1 MDFTTEI
8 KKHEKGFYVLSQR
21 HVRAFLFEGKDFNIL
36 VDTCFGGDISQAVKG
51 ISEKP
56 VKVIFTHCDRD
67 HIGGE
72 SLFEDKYIHPAE
84 YSCCLE
90 KNGFMIDAKPLWEGD
105 IIDNG
110 DFKFEIIHIPGHTP
124 GSIALLE
131 RDKHLLISGD
141 SVQTGSIY
149 MFGAGRSL
157 QAFKA
162 SMGKL
167 IGIKDSFDM
176 AISSHNDLK
185 ILPEKLY
192 ELESLAD
199 DILKGNIPEAKS
211 APSQMPAEVKI
222 YGKNNVSFFL
232 YEIKN

>member
-1 MDFTTEI
+1 MEMLAMCVGSFRTNCYMLWQGE
-8 KKHEKGFYVLSQR
+8 ECV
-21 HVRAFLFEGKDFNIL
+21 L
-36 VDTCFGGDISQAVKG
+36 VDPGFEPEQILEQVLCKGKKVAAILLTHGHFDHVGGVKHIAAETG
-51 ISEKP
+51 CP
-56 VKVIFTHCDRD
+56 V
-67 HIGGE
+67 
-72 SLFEDKYIHPAE
+72 YIHEADIRLPSRHTDGQI
-84 YSCCLE
+84 YHTHTY
-90 KNGFMIDAKPLWEGD
+90 DEGD
-105 IIDNG
+105 VL
-110 DFKFEIIHIPGHTP
+110 EIAGMTFRVLHTPGHTP

-157 QAFKA
+157 QAFRA

-167 IGIKDSFDM
+167 IGIKDSFDV
-176 AISSHNDLK
+176 AISSHNDLE